1 TTPDKALS
9 RGLGMAICPQHLL
22 LSRRLLRYPW
32 TPQMVS
38 DPRVHDLEGRLDCR
52 GLHAYGLG
60 AAGPD
65 VCHSGPASVG
75 VGVCGHH
82 GVRIE
87 VHAFHS
93 DHIFWGGVG
102 ETMNSIGGRLAS
114 GQKIVDELCSAQDQP
129 GMSKLGGSAKD

>member
-1 TTPDKALS
+1 
-9 RGLGMAICPQHLL
+9 MAVCPQHLL

-38 DPRVHDLEGRLDCR
+38 HSPVHDFEGRLDCR
-52 GLHAYGLG
+52 GLYAYGLG

-87 VHAFHS
+87 LHTFHS
-93 DHIFWGGVG
+93 DYIFWGGV
-102 ETMNSIGGRLAS
+102 LAS
-114 GQKIVDELCSAQDQP
+114 ERVAASEDQAKSSVGVDTTLPP
-129 GMSKLGGSAKD
+129 GF

>member
-1 TTPDKALS
+1 
-9 RGLGMAICPQHLL
+9 MAVYPQHLL
-22 LSRRLLRYPW
+22 LSRRLLRSPW

-38 DPRVHDLEGRLDCR
+38 HPPVHDFEGRLDCR

-87 VHAFHS
+87 LHAFHS
-93 DHIFWGGVG
+93 DYIFWGGDLPSEG
-102 ETMNSIGGRLAS
+102 AHAQNKTEPRLKRLT
-114 GQKIVDELCSAQDQP
+114 KIRGAVEATQEPCL
-129 GMSKLGGSAKD
+129 

>member
-1 TTPDKALS
+1 
-9 RGLGMAICPQHLL
+9 MAVCPQHFL

-38 DPRVHDLEGRLDCR
+38 HPPVYDFEGRLDCR

-65 VCHSGPASVG
+65 VCHSGPASVV

-87 VHAFHS
+87 LHAFHS
-93 DHIFWGGVG
+93 DYIFWGGDLVAMHSDYDSLIWGSRTEVG
-102 ETMNSIGGRLAS
+102 S
-114 GQKIVDELCSAQDQP
+114 G
-129 GMSKLGGSAKD
+129 